1 MINLIIIFFLGVMTP
16 IQTAAN
22 SRLRQSVSSS
32 LVASLVSFSIGTLFL
47 TAATFIERGG
57 VLFSPTLF
65 TDLPLWAWM
74 GGLCGL
80 YALTINIIIFP
91 KLGSMQTVLMPMLG
105 QISMGLIID
114 HFGLLRTSVHQFGL
128 LRAVSLLLIL
138 GGVTM
143 VILRRS
149 EGNSKSRG
157 NVLWQLVGFSGGVV
171 YAMQPPMNNL
181 LAANLSSAIYSALI
195 TFVTAT
201 ILLIVIILCS
211 RTERI
216 HIPQIFSLD
225 RPWWSWLGGIIGGIF
240 VTGFAFFADKVSIG
254 VLLVTSICGM
264 LAMSIFI
271 DKNGWL
277 GAVKRKIGLQQYAGI
292 LFIAVGVILLRL
304 F

>member
-22 SRLRQSVSSS
+22 SRLRQSVNSS

-47 TAATFIERGG
+47 TAATFIERGSF
-57 VLFSPTLF
+57 LFSPKLF
-65 TDLPLWAWM
+65 TDLPVWAWL

-91 KLGSMQTVLMPMLG
+91 KLGSMQTALMPILG
-105 QISMGLIID
+105 QISMGMIID

-138 GGVTM
+138 AGVM
-143 VILRRS
+143 MAILRRS
-149 EGNSKSRG
+149 VRNSK
-157 NVLWQLVGFSGGVV
+157 NKANFVWQLVGFSGGVV
-171 YAMQPPMNNL
+171 YAMQPPMNSL

-211 RTERI
+211 RSARI
-216 HIPQIFSLD
+216 RIPQIFSLD
-225 RPWWSWLGGIIGGIF
+225 RPWWSWLGGIIGGVF

-254 VLLVTSICGM
+254 VLLVTSFCGM

-277 GAVKRKIGLQQYAGI
+277 GAVKRNIGLQQYAGI
-292 LFIAVGVILLRL
+292 LFIATGVILLRL